1 MASSTHVLSS
11 LLVLSLSVLPGE
23 ARQDDQWSQT
33 SSLNTIT
40 APLPHLPHQG
50 LLDLPDFSYSALP
63 GDGWCGDS
71 LYLLVLVQSQ
81 PEHFKER
88 ELIRRTWGSVRAVAG
103 RRVKLVFLLGKYSNY
118 PASRPRPQRWHK
130 KARFSENK
138 ISIKSRSL
146 NRNGFFRS
154 SRYHSEKY
162 KTEAIDKLVLLESD
176 LNADIV
182 QGNFLDHSHN
192 LTYKHVM
199 GYKWVSETC
208 GDKPRFVLKTD
219 DNVFVETYH
228 LFNFLTALYGD
239 DPAPSLVCDVVP
251 AGTGSSS
258 LSSTTDNHLLTP
270 KYCSGAAYL
279 ITPSLIPKFLRA
291 TEEVAPIARDD
302 VYMTGVVR
310 EHLGISPFY
319 LNQRYTYELDRP
331 IKWVVSKKT
340 QPLPFIFVVSN
351 SKDSR
356 WPEIVKKLWRKSEV
370 VQHQHQHQHQPF
382 IK

>member
-1 MASSTHVLSS
+1 MATSI
-11 LLVLSLSVLPGE
+11 SVLAFLLLLISTVTSD
-23 ARQDDQWSQT
+23 ARQQSQWEQA
-33 SSLNTIT
+33 SLNTIT
-40 APLPHLPHQG
+40 TRHHEKQEG
-50 LLDLPDFSYSALP
+50 LLDLAEFSYSALP
-63 GDGWCGDS
+63 GGGWCGDS

-88 ELIRRTWGSVRAVAG
+88 QLIRRTWGSVGSVAG
-103 RRVKLVFLLGKYSNY
+103 RRVKLVFLLGKYSNS
-118 PASRPRPQRWHK
+118 PHSRQRPQRWHK

-146 NRNGFFRS
+146 NRNGFFKS
-154 SRYHSEKY
+154 NRYHSEKY
-162 KTEAIDKLVLLESD
+162 KTDAIDKLVLLESD

-182 QGNFLDHSHN
+182 QGNFVDHSHN

-199 GYKWVSETC
+199 GYKWVTEFCS
-208 GDKPRFVLKTD
+208 DKPRFVLKTD

-239 DPAPSLVCDVVP
+239 HPAPSLVCDVVP
-251 AGTGSSS
+251 AGPGAATSD
-258 LSSTTDNHLLTP
+258 THLLTP
-270 KYCSGAAYL
+270 KYCSGSAYL

-291 TEEVAPIARDD
+291 TEEVSPISLDD

-319 LNQRYTYELDRP
+319 LNQRYTYELERP
-331 IKWVVSKKT
+331 VKWVLSKKN

-356 WPEIVKKLWRKSEV
+356 WPEIVKKLWRKSEL
-370 VQHQHQHQHQPF
+370 VQHQQHQQF